1 MIAASRP
8 LSLTLTG
15 TGRLSGLCAAWAH
28 PWRWCCGSFYGP
40 AWPGAA
46 PACAPRPWATSGP
59 LIQHSGEAWFYA
71 IFTLCWLVA
80 LFLLDRAV
88 TTGSFWALLA
98 RAAVVGLTFLAHE
111 FVIALLPGLGLALLS
126 WRGACHP
133 LRARLGPLVIAAL
146 PAGLGLAILTAFS
159 LTLRADTAGGTMNEI
174 SGLLAFRPKLLVPK
188 MYAAVFLPGWTAWL
202 LGLAVLSA
210 GLDDRRSTG
219 GAR

>member
-1 MIAASRP
+1 MAA
-8 LSLTLTG
+8 
-15 TGRLSGLCAAWAH
+15 
-28 PWRWCCGSFYGP
+28 

-98 RAAVVGLTFLAHE
+98 GAAVVGLTFLAHE

-126 WRGACHP
+126 WRGGLPPPPRPTRAAGHRRAAG
-133 LRARLGPLVIAAL
+133 RARPGHADRL
-146 PAGLGLAILTAFS
+146 LTHAP
-159 LTLRADTAGGTMNEI
+159 R
-174 SGLLAFRPKLLVPK
+174 R
-188 MYAAVFLPGWTAWL
+188 YGWRHAE
-202 LGLAVLSA
+202 
-210 GLDDRRSTG
+210 
-219 GAR
+219 